1 MLVPYTHG
9 LRHLDNIYLD
19 TTFAVNSDPYRSFPT
34 KAQGLSELLREV
46 NKFPND
52 TIFHFNA
59 WTLGYEEVWMVLAA
73 HLRSKI
79 HVDAYKLRL
88 YSSLQTSLASVSGF
102 TEGAAFCGFQFGN
115 RTQAGCLTTDDSV
128 RLHSC
133 ERGTKCK
140 TLDTS
145 KKVVWITPLINRS
158 DQGDIPELGA
168 GGGGGDLTQTHE
180 LELNDPQAGLKLVE
194 LCRQQIQDGKEVP
207 QTLRLVG
214 NLLCS
219 GKRMIRLDLLDASLK
234 EDEIPLEILTRI
246 LIEAT
251 ARKDRL
257 QNQKDY
263 FAQSLN
269 QQYPGRGH
277 STFETDAE
285 GAGHIENWTPETSIE
300 GLFGHLCTGT
310 SFSHDQEMRPTHE
323 AGTVG
328 HPQRSPWR
336 SFCKRANSAAPKLS
350 PLGPARYPG
359 LLRDESASQQ
369 SEPANAE
376 ASDEDLGSPTTSNKR
391 RAATNVSTQM
401 TRRVKLELSC
411 QERSELE
418 DGDVIARSFS
428 GWLAPPGDKS
438 VSTKRTMSES
448 TVEGNVNAA
457 AKRERGLSLRTRRS
471 DPEEGE
477 SDRSPSSRTHNFRSH
492 SDPFDVGNERSMRNN
507 DTSSLLSSR
516 GTSIAYGSQS
526 QGIGSGKQYN
536 PVALPDTSGSEMD
549 AEAGGRAQIR
559 SSIDE
564 SYYCRS
570 RSGTPLSLAD
580 SMFELKETGPSDPNT
595 GRRTDPRRIQYRK
608 EIYKA
613 VKCDDGHIWGREY
626 SLVSTAARHDQDDL
640 EL

>member
-1 MLVPYTHG
+1 MPFARYSSDLLITTLVQC
-9 LRHLDNIYLD
+9 
-19 TTFAVNSDPYRSFPT
+19 FSFPSFKKEVST
-34 KAQGLSELLREV
+34 VTLPAPVSLRTTGVGPSISVSWCDKRTACRPSKEWFLLLLRMEKYPHRM
-46 NKFPND
+46 NFAKG
-52 TIFHFNA
+52 ILEARRQH
-59 WTLGYEEVWMVLAA
+59 YK
-73 HLRSKI
+73 HLKLLLI

-88 YSSLQTSLASVSGF
+88 YNSLQTSLASVSGF

-115 RTQAGCLTTDDSV
+115 RTQTGCLTIDDSV

-145 KKVVWITPLINRS
+145 KKVVWITPLIKRS

-168 GGGGGDLTQTHE
+168 GGGGGDLSQTHE

-219 GKRMIRLDLLDASLK
+219 GKRMVRLDLLDASLK
-234 EDEIPLEILTRI
+234 EDEIPLETLTRI

-257 QNQKDY
+257 QNQEDY

-285 GAGHIENWTPETSIE
+285 SAGHIE
-300 GLFGHLCTGT
+300 
-310 SFSHDQEMRPTHE
+310 MRPIYE

-328 HPQRSPWR
+328 HPQRSPWQ
-336 SFCKRANSAAPKLS
+336 SPCKGANSATPKPS
-350 PLGPARYPG
+350 PLGPANYHG
-359 LLRDESASQQ
+359 LLRSESASQQ

-376 ASDEDLGSPTTSNKR
+376 ASDEDWASATTSNKR
-391 RAATNVSTQM
+391 RATTNVSTQM

-411 QERSELE
+411 QERSEPE

-438 VSTKRTMSES
+438 VSTKQTMSES
-448 TVEGNVNAA
+448 TVGGKVNAA
-457 AKRERGLSLRTRRS
+457 AKRERGPSLRTGRS
-471 DPEEGE
+471 DAEEGE
-477 SDRSPSSRTHNFRSH
+477 SDESPSSRTYNLRSH
-492 SDPFDVGNERSMRNN
+492 SDPFDVGNKRSMRNN
-507 DTSSLLSSR
+507 ENSSLLSSR
-516 GTSIAYGSQS
+516 GTNIAYGSQS
-526 QGIGSGKQYN
+526 QGIGSGKQYD

-549 AEAGGRAQIR
+549 VEAGGRAQIR

-564 SYYCRS
+564 SYFCRS
-570 RSGTPLSLAD
+570 RSGTPLSIAD

-613 VKCDDGHIWGREY
+613 VKWDDGHIWGREY
-626 SLVSTAARHDQDDL
+626 SLASTAARHDQDDL